1 MNDRFRWLLG
11 QATAPGPTA
20 AAAPASGRPAAE
32 QLSSEQE
39 VRAAAIARQTMSP
52 FCPGRTLADCPSEYA
67 AEWRRDIRQL
77 LAEGKSPV
85 EIQDELERRAGA
97 NLSGSPGRDTSYW
110 IPAAFALLGV
120 GVLGAIFI
128 RLRTTSPPRDSKPAA
143 DQDAAAD
150 AETTAAKPNIDDARL
165 DAELAA
171 EDDDR

>member
-1 MNDRFRWLLG
+1 MNERFRWLLG
-11 QATAPGPTA
+11 QATAPGPSA
-20 AAAPASGRPAAE
+20 DVAPASGRPAAD
-32 QLSSEQE
+32 QLSAEQE
-39 VRAAAIARQTMSP
+39 VKAAAIARQTMSP

-97 NLSGSPGRDTSYW
+97 NLSGSPARDTSYW

-120 GVLGAIFI
+120 GVLGAIFV
-128 RLRTTSPPRDSKPAA
+128 RLRTAPAPRDTKAAA
-143 DQDAAAD
+143 DQEAAPHSG
-150 AETTAAKPNIDDARL
+150 TTAAKPNIDDARL

>member
-20 AAAPASGRPAAE
+20 AAAPASERAAAE
-32 QLSSEQE
+32 QLSPEQE
-39 VRAAAIARQTMSP
+39 VKAAAIARQTMSP

-120 GVLGAIFI
+120 GVLGAIFV
-128 RLRTTSPPRDSKPAA
+128 RLRTASPPRDPKPAA
-143 DQDAAAD
+143 DQEAAAD
-150 AETTAAKPNIDDARL
+150 AGTTAAKPNIDDARL